1 MRLVRKQFNGVFFH
15 DIELQVRLV
24 YHRAGNARQLRH
36 LDPVTPVR
44 GAGFD
49 GIKEDD
55 LVVVFYRV
63 QVRVLH
69 CIHDFR
75 QGRKFEVMGGE
86 QGKSPDVVCQVS
98 GAGPGQG
105 QPVVSAGAAADLVD
119 QHQAPVGGVVQDACG
134 LHHFRHEGGFP
145 RGDVIDR
152 ADTGEDAVDGADY
165 GALRRDETADMR
177 QQRDERSLAHV
188 GGFAAHVRPGNQQ
201 HPDGLVQA
209 DVVGEKGI
217 VLQTFDNR
225 VTPGADMQP
234 GGVGELGPAVIQRVG
249 PLGKTGQHVGLAQ
262 RCGGGLQG
270 REVGADT
277 VKDLLIQY
285 FFPRQRAFFCAQ
297 HLVFK
302 IL

>member
-44 GAGFD
+44 GAGLD

-63 QVRVLH
+63 QVCVLH
-69 CIHDFR
+69 RIHEFR
-75 QGRKFEVMGGE
+75 QGGQFEVMGGE
-86 QGKSPDVVCQVS
+86 QGKGPDVVRQVS

-119 QHQAPVGGVVQDACG
+119 QHQAHVGGVVQDGCG

-145 RGDVIDR
+145 RGDIIDR
-152 ADTGEDAVDGADY
+152 ADTGEDSVDRAEY
-165 GALRRDETADMR
+165 GALCRDEAADMR

-188 GGFAAHVRPGNQQ
+188 GGFASHVRPGNQQ
-201 HPDGLVQA
+201 HTDGFVQV
-209 DVVGEKGI
+209 DVIGDKGI
-217 VLQTFDNR
+217 VLQTFDYR
-225 VTPGADMQP
+225 VTPGADIQP
-234 GGVGELGPAVIQRVG
+234 GGIGELGPAVIQRVG
-249 PLGKTGQHVGLAQ
+249 PLGKTGQYVCLAQ
-262 RCGGGLQG
+262 RCGGRLQG
-270 REVGADT
+270 RQVGADAFQYVL
-277 VKDLLIQY
+277 VKRL
-285 FFPRQRAFFCAQ
+285 FPGQGAFPGAQ
-297 HLVFK
+297 HLVFEV
-302 IL
+302 L

>member
-55 LVVVFYRV
+55 LVVVFHRV
-63 QVRVLH
+63 QVCILHRV
-69 CIHDFR
+69 HDFR
-75 QGRKFEVMGGE
+75 QGRQFEVMGGE

-119 QHQAPVGGVVQDACG
+119 QDQAYIRGIVQDSGG

-145 RGDVIDR
+145 RGDIIDR
-152 ADTGEDAVDGADY
+152 ADPGENSVDRAEY
-165 GALRRDETADMR
+165 GALCRDEAADMR

-188 GGFAAHVRPGNQQ
+188 GGFASHVRPGNQQ
-201 HPDGLVQA
+201 HTDGFVQV
-209 DVVGEKGI
+209 DVIGDKGI
-217 VLQTFDNR
+217 VL
-225 VTPGADMQP
+225 
-234 GGVGELGPAVIQRVG
+234 
-249 PLGKTGQHVGLAQ
+249 
-262 RCGGGLQG
+262 
-270 REVGADT
+270 
-277 VKDLLIQY
+277 
-285 FFPRQRAFFCAQ
+285 
-297 HLVFK
+297 
-302 IL
+302 